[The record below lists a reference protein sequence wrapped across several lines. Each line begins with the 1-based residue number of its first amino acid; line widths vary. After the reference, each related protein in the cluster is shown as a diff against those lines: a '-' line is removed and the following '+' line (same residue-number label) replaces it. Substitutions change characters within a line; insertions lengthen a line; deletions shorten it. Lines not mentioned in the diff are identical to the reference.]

1 MMRLRRRNYAWLTVI
16 GVLVALVL
24 LSGAATVEVSAALV
38 GLFALALAASVIE
51 FQPSQFM
58 SKGPRSTLAMM
69 RMSPQAREAVER
81 ARRRG
86 SGALESGPTLM
97 DIGLISSQ
105 AGSEGMVMRRSRTIN
120 KDDDGVRP
128 FITLH
133 VPPEEAD
140 RTALVRFEMLDPN
153 GSEQYIHEMKAYL
166 RDGEMNILTDHH
178 LPLAAS
184 ERSLNPGDWDLRV
197 YVDGVLLGAQ
207 AFTMMPSIKDR
218 QRQFS
223 TAEDGEINHRL
234 QIEEEEMPLSLE
246 QLLREQSRG
255 NRQG

>member
-1 MMRLRRRNYAWLTVI
+1 MRLRKRTRLWLGVI
-16 GVLVALVL
+16 GTLVALVL

-51 FQPSQFM
+51 LQPAQVLAR
-58 SKGPRSTLAMM
+58 GPRSTLAMM

-86 SGALESGPTLM
+86 SSALENGPALM
-97 DIGLISSQ
+97 DIGLISSH

-140 RTALVRFEMLDPN
+140 RTALIRFEMLDPN
-153 GSEQYIHEMKAYL
+153 GVEQYIHEMKAYL

-178 LPLAAS
+178 LPLSHS
-184 ERSLNPGDWDLRV
+184 ERALNPGDWDLRV
-197 YVDGVLLGAQ
+197 HVDGVLVGAL
-207 AFTMMPSIKDR
+207 AFTMAPSLRDR
-218 QRQFS
+218 QRQFA
-223 TAEDGEINHRL
+223 TAEDGELNQRL

-246 QLLREQSRG
+246 QLLREQSRS
-255 NRQG
+255 NRQQ

>member
-1 MMRLRRRNYAWLTVI
+1 
-16 GVLVALVL
+16 
-24 LSGAATVEVSAALV
+24 
-38 GLFALALAASVIE
+38 
-51 FQPSQFM
+51 
-58 SKGPRSTLAMM
+58 MM

-86 SGALESGPTLM
+86 SSTLEGGPTLM
-97 DIGLISSQ
+97 DIGLISSHS
-105 AGSEGMVMRRSRTIN
+105 GSEGMVMRRSRTIS

-153 GSEQYIHEMKAYL
+153 GVGQYIHEMKAYL

-178 LPLAAS
+178 LPLASS
-184 ERSLNPGDWDLRV
+184 ERALNPGDWDLRV
-197 YVDGVLLGAQ
+197 QVDGVLVGAL
-207 AFTMMPSIKDR
+207 AFTVTPSIRDR

-223 TAEDGEINHRL
+223 TAEDGEINQRL
-234 QIEEEEMPLSLE
+234 RVEEEEIPLSLE
-246 QLLREQSRG
+246 QLLREQSRS
-255 NRQG
+255 NREG